1 MASSRTSRFWYL
13 ARLLGRTAGKNALRS
28 SLPLYLTVGIGA
40 FVLFGG
46 NGLDAGTV
54 VALATKRVVF
64 GCSLT
69 LLWVLATL
77 PVARAVFA
85 SPETFFLRAL
95 PIPRGEFLAV
105 LGAGLLFAHAPWAA
119 LWWRG
124 GGFVAAL
131 SVTLVALA
139 VELHIVAGFRTSMD
153 FASFALAVVAFLLG
167 PSLAASV
174 LAAPAFWIGLRRAW
188 IRAPEPRSVGRHAIW
203 GQNRSLALASALAIS
218 VYRGHPPVIVRALL
232 LALAACVFVVLG
244 LRNNELSD
252 PTAVM
257 RVSLMVWGPACAFGA
272 VGIAGPLLSAEAG
285 ARWILDVCGVSAWQ
299 RSAVSAALLA
309 AWAGL
314 LGAGYGVLAGQALEL
329 APSLR
334 VVLALGNAAGGAG
347 WAGITMSLVRMTR
360 SSGGR
365 AAGRLLM
372 ALSALCV
379 ISAALLAIQPL
390 VMIGFVL
397 LLAGLLA
404 VVAARTTAG
413 A

>member
-1 MASSRTSRFWYL
+1 MVSSRTSRFWYL

-46 NGLDAGTV
+46 NGLDARTV
-54 VALATKRVVF
+54 VALATTRVVF
-64 GCSLT
+64 GFTLT

-77 PVARAVFA
+77 PVARAVLG

-131 SVTLVALA
+131 SVALA
-139 VELHIVAGFRTSMD
+139 VEVHIVAGLRTSMD

-174 LAAPAFWIGLRRAW
+174 LAAPAFWIGLRQAW
-188 IRAPEPRSVGRHAIW
+188 IRAPEPRPVGRHATW
-203 GQNRSLALASALAIS
+203 GQSRSLALASALAIS
-218 VYRGHPPVIVRALL
+218 VYRGHFPVIVRALL

-252 PTAVM
+252 PTTVM

-299 RSAVSAALLA
+299 RSAVCAALLA

-314 LGAGYGVLAGQALEL
+314 LGAVYGVLAGQALEL

-334 VVLALGNAAGGAG
+334 VLLALGNAAGGAG
-347 WAGITMSLVRMTR
+347 WAGITMSLLRLTR
-360 SSGGR
+360 RSGGR

-379 ISAALLAIQPL
+379 ISAALLALKPL
-390 VMIGFVL
+390 VMIAFVL